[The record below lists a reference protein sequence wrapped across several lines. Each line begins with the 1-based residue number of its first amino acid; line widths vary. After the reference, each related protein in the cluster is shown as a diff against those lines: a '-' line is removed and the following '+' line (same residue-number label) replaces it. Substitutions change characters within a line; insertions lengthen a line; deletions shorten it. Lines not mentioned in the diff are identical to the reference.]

1 MCVHVYVCARARVCV
16 CTRVCVCACNNM
28 TVALHFVIITGLVPP
43 IESEYSVLGMEE
55 SITDIG
61 PPPAELPPELP
72 VKQGS
77 VSSTVSCVTC
87 ISCKC
92 LRYSLSFGRLTKF

>member
-1 MCVHVYVCARARVCV
+1 MCVHVYVCAPMCV
-16 CTRVCVCACNNM
+16 CMCVCACNM
-28 TVALHFVIITGLVPP
+28 TVALQFVIITGLVPP

-61 PPPAELPPELP
+61 PQPAELPPDLP

-77 VSSTVSCVTC
+77 VSSTVSCYMH
-87 ISCKC
+87 I
-92 LRYSLSFGRLTKF
+92 L

>member
-1 MCVHVYVCARARVCV
+1 MCARVCV
-16 CTRVCVCACNNM
+16 VHVHVCVYVCVCSCNNM

-55 SITDIG
+55 SVTDIG

-77 VSSTVSCVTC
+77 VSSTVSCYMY
-87 ISCKC
+87 I
-92 LRYSLSFGRLTKF
+92 L

>member
-1 MCVHVYVCARARVCV
+1 MCARVCV
-16 CTRVCVCACNNM
+16 VHMHVCVCVCVCVCVYVCMCSCNNM
-28 TVALHFVIITGLVPP
+28 TVTLHFVIITGLVPP

-55 SITDIG
+55 SVTDIG

-77 VSSTVSCVTC
+77 VSSTVSCYMY
-87 ISCKC
+87 I
-92 LRYSLSFGRLTKF
+92 L